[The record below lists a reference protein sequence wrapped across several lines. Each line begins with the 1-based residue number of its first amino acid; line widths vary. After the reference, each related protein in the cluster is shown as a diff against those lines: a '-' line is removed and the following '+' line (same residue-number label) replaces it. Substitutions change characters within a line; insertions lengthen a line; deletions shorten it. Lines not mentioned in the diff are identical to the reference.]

1 MGRSSVKQENI
12 ETCLHQ
18 DQVKKLHLEGSQL
31 VCEEGCH
38 LAEPLLE
45 LHCHVEGWNQA
56 GSVVE
61 VACDTLPGPQVA
73 TCTTCDE
80 NTGILPHTCLLLYS
94 FSEAEDSAAKVVT
107 ANQEILAALF
117 FILLLGILV
126 FMLLRELRRNQR
138 APKSMWKGRGGDG
151 GNVEVENLKT
161 KMRLEKGQQEK
172 EKESGG
178 CCQEKAREMT
188 VDIGN
193 SDGRTTPTFLLEHS
207 MIKERKGKR
216 KAGKRSVDRS

>member
-1 MGRSSVKQENI
+1 MI
-12 ETCLHQ
+12 ALTIAL
-18 DQVKKLHLEGSQL
+18 
-31 VCEEGCH
+31 
-38 LAEPLLE
+38 
-45 LHCHVEGWNQA
+45 
-56 GSVVE
+56 
-61 VACDTLPGPQVA
+61 
-73 TCTTCDE
+73 
-80 NTGILPHTCLLLYS
+80 CLLLYS
-94 FSEAEDSAAKVVT
+94 FSEAEDSATKIVT

-161 KMRLEKGQQEK
+161 KMRLEKGEQEK

-188 VDIGN
+188 VDSGN

-207 MIKERKGKR
+207 MIKERKGRK

>member
-1 MGRSSVKQENI
+1 MF
-12 ETCLHQ
+12 
-18 DQVKKLHLEGSQL
+18 QL
-31 VCEEGCH
+31 VAMIALTIALNGSP
-38 LAEPLLE
+38 AQIE
-45 LHCHVEGWNQA
+45 LPDVQ
-56 GSVVE
+56 VE

-73 TCTTCDE
+73 TCRTCDE

-94 FSEAEDSAAKVVT
+94 FSEAEDSAAKIVS